1 MRKALFTILCMAIGI
16 MVKAQNF
23 NQSVSLN
30 LQIVADTTLHPF
42 NGNPTTSIGISG
54 HIRFTS
60 ELGFVRF
67 VVNDNYDDE
76 YMVYESYRLFE
87 NDSSFNFSQRCEESC
102 FFGSYVPTELI
113 VQVKD
118 AIVTISTIDMSNAF
132 YSNSEFLRL
141 NATQNANNQK
151 LIKVQNYIQRKG
163 LIWVA
168 DATKLSS
175 LSYKQKAEYYGEGY
189 RTYGYEFYSKG
200 FFSIFGPDRYSSSKN
215 FVGNFDWR
223 NRHGANN
230 SQSSYYDGD
239 PLGTGWITPVVCQSE
254 GCWLNGSFDCYLDAQ
269 QCQDLG
275 GDYREA
281 STCWIFGPTAQV
293 EAMTNLYY
301 NRHLDVDLSEQYIA
315 CREHKV
321 SGSLPVYALKYYKQD
336 GVPLE
341 SCLAYSASLGNCS
354 DLCAD
359 SLVRVRISNYSNHN
373 YLNTLTDML
382 LKQLIINNGPLTAGR
397 LPLGFGMNNHCML
410 LVGWGTIDD
419 DIVSEVLGVPT
430 YGNGLYD
437 EDFLGLTYWIYKESI
452 GTDDGD
458 NGFKY
463 ILHIDNDAPEY
474 TGSVTTPI
482 YYDNLTER
490 DVRCCDMDGDGYYN
504 WGIGPKPAH
513 CPPCP
518 DEPDGDD
525 SNPNLGPLNSYGQC
539 TIIGTYTASFEEGW
553 DNWMQVDLPNQEN
566 GIFWRDNRPSSTPLT
581 GPAYAQD
588 GDYYIYVNSRESANY
603 NNIYSILESPD
614 INIHNSCYNVLDFY
628 YHMKVYDWN
637 NGTDAPRITMMYQ
650 TSDNNWHINYNF
662 EETGDHGAEWQ
673 HASVILPLNV
683 KKIRLYVKTGQY
695 QYSDVALD
703 NITIGP
709 WSHNETPIV
718 ITDNTEWNDNLTINQ
733 DIVVEN
739 GGCLTIKKTSGNN
752 SIIKLHSDSKII
764 VKQGGRL
771 ILDHCTLTT
780 LCSNDM
786 WQGIE
791 VWGNSNTHQHE
802 VNGSYLQ
809 GYIELKNGAV
819 IENAK
824 CAVEL
829 WHPEI
834 YSTSGGIIH
843 ATDATFRN
851 NAKAVHALYY
861 TYSPS
866 GGTSDY
872 NGYLRNC
879 TFTIDED
886 YLGTETFSKH
896 VDLSHISGFD
906 IEGCSFSTMRN
917 VTGVSPYCVGIGA
930 YSAGFRVDSYC
941 DHPNANNMTA
951 CPEENLV
958 PCSFTNFYQGIHAS
972 CDKGSTC
979 SFRIE
984 NAVFSNNTCGLYALN
999 TSYGIVV
1006 NNDFTVG
1013 CGWDCDFGIYADGVS
1028 NFCIE
1033 DNTFQPKVTNTGSP
1047 YGIAIVNSKS
1057 VNDVYNNDFQ
1067 NLRCG
1072 NVAVG
1077 SNIVTRNSPSLTV
1090 QGLTYTCNTNSGNL
1104 IDFCVLK
1111 DGNTGDIATQQ
1122 GSATMPA
1129 GNTFSGSQY
1138 HFYNDGN
1145 NWIGYYYEQNN
1156 PSQTPINTSLY
1167 RVSTHFTSSSNSCNS
1182 HYNGGSVTKS
1192 AAEKAALASEYLSAR
1207 STYNS
1212 LLQLYESR
1220 IDGGSTPAQ
1229 VTDINTATP
1238 SDLWQ
1243 LRAQLLGISP
1253 YVSGEVLTTAADR
1266 YDVFTDPVLFEILA
1280 ANPDELRKDSL
1291 ISYLET
1297 KDHPLPTYMT
1307 DLLREMASGFTAR
1320 TALLGQMAQYGHDF
1334 RLAAGDIVR
1343 SCLNDSVTDLTE
1355 LRTWLANMDDIASD
1369 RMIVASYLQEGD
1381 SVHAFGLANMLPELY
1396 GLQGDALADHTDYM
1410 RLIELYQTLN
1420 RESRNVNTLTD
1431 TELSMVNG
1439 IAASGTGTSK
1449 TMAEAILMERSDE
1462 NILSSECP
1470 TMPGNNGGIRGS
1482 ASFKDTSLNEAM
1494 GFTASVSPNPA
1505 TTWTT
1510 VEYTLPADKSQASF
1524 SVTNT
1529 LGVIV
1534 MSTELNGKQ
1543 GQKVLDLHGLAD
1555 GVYFYTIRC
1564 GEYTTTGKL
1573 VITK

>member
-1 MRKALFTILCMAIGI
+1 MRK
-16 MVKAQNF
+16 K
-23 NQSVSLN
+23 
-30 LQIVADTTLHPF
+30 H
-42 NGNPTTSIGISG
+42 
-54 HIRFTS
+54 
-60 ELGFVRF
+60 
-67 VVNDNYDDE
+67 
-76 YMVYESYRLFE
+76 
-87 NDSSFNFSQRCEESC
+87 
-102 FFGSYVPTELI
+102 
-113 VQVKD
+113 
-118 AIVTISTIDMSNAF
+118 IVTIVLLILVFYHNKTNAQLPPSTNYYFCA
-132 YSNSEFLRL
+132 L
-141 NATQNANNQK
+141 NGTCYNDANNNNPRVYLILEEYSPQQIIDHTESFMEIHPGYTLVAPASQLYNCHGFAYSVFQGGEK
-151 LIKVQNYIQRKG
+151 LKIDWYEE
-163 LIWVA
+163 LC
-168 DATKLSS
+168 
-175 LSYKQKAEYYGEGY
+175 SY
-189 RTYGYEFYSKG
+189 
-200 FFSIFGPDRYSSSKN
+200 
-215 FVGNFDWR
+215 
-223 NRHGANN
+223 
-230 SQSSYYDGD
+230 
-239 PLGTGWITPVVCQSE
+239 
-254 GCWLNGSFDCYLDAQ
+254 NGSNTNTKSYIEIDESDAQ
-269 QCQDLG
+269 PG
-275 GDYREA
+275 
-281 STCWIFGPTAQV
+281 
-293 EAMTNLYY
+293 
-301 NRHLDVDLSEQYIA
+301 
-315 CREHKV
+315 
-321 SGSLPVYALKYYKQD
+321 
-336 GVPLE
+336 
-341 SCLAYSASLGNCS
+341 
-354 DLCAD
+354 
-359 SLVRVRISNYSNHN
+359 
-373 YLNTLTDML
+373 
-382 LKQLIINNGPLTAGR
+382 
-397 LPLGFGMNNHCML
+397 
-410 LVGWGTIDD
+410 
-419 DIVSEVLGVPT
+419 DIVTAVE
-430 YGNGLYD
+430 
-437 EDFLGLTYWIYKESI
+437 E
-452 GTDDGD
+452 
-458 NGFKY
+458 
-463 ILHIDNDAPEY
+463 
-474 TGSVTTPI
+474 
-482 YYDNLTER
+482 
-490 DVRCCDMDGDGYYN
+490 N
-504 WGIGPKPAH
+504 WGILTSRHSAIYINEDTLLSKWGFEPLFKHHKNDPWISGQIGLTNNVSHYVYYRRIINTPNQISGPYTFNGTGVFEFYPSIPLSSCTWNVEPAEMFQNASGSGTTAYLSYAT
-513 CPPCP
+513 PFVYLAPKATITYTF
-518 DEPDGDD
+518 
-525 SNPNLGPLNSYGQC
+525 SYGC
-539 TIIGTYTASFEEGW
+539 ANHYTVSKEFDLRIPTTTI
-553 DNWMQVDLPNQEN
+553 
-566 GIFWRDNRPSSTPLT
+566 
-581 GPAYAQD
+581 
-588 GDYYIYVNSRESANY
+588 
-603 NNIYSILESPD
+603 
-614 INIHNSCYNVLDFY
+614 
-628 YHMKVYDWN
+628 
-637 NGTDAPRITMMYQ
+637 
-650 TSDNNWHINYNF
+650 
-662 EETGDHGAEWQ
+662 
-673 HASVILPLNV
+673 
-683 KKIRLYVKTGQY
+683 
-695 QYSDVALD
+695 
-703 NITIGP
+703 
-709 WSHNETPIV
+709 
-718 ITDNTEWNDNLTINQ
+718 
-733 DIVVEN
+733 
-739 GGCLTIKKTSGNN
+739 SGNAV
-752 SIIKLHSDSKII
+752 SEGFIIDANATVTVTGNIKCNKNAKTI
-764 VKQGGRL
+764 VPVGTKL
-771 ILDHCTLTT
+771 ILDGGTMT
-780 LCSNDM
+780 SNGTM
-786 WQGIE
+786 WKGVE
-791 VWGNSNTHQHE
+791 VWGNSSTHQQE
-802 VNGSYLQ
+802 VNGSYPQ

-829 WHPEI
+829 WHPDI
-834 YSTSGGIIH
+834 YSTAGGIIH

-886 YLGTETFSKH
+886 YLGTESFSKH
-896 VDLSHISGFD
+896 VDLSHVSGFD

-917 VTGVSPYCVGIGA
+917 VAGVSPYCVGIGA

-972 CDKGSTC
+972 GDGGRAC
-979 SFRIE
+979 SFRVE
-984 NAVFSNNTCGLYALN
+984 NSVFNNNNYGLYALN
-999 TSYGIVV
+999 TGYGIVV
-1006 NNDFTVG
+1006 NNDFVVG

-1033 DNTFQPKVTNTGSP
+1033 DNTFQPKVTNTGLP

-1220 IDGGSTPAQ
+1220 IDGGSTSSQ
-1229 VTDINTATP
+1229 VADIHGATP

-1396 GLQGDALADHTDYM
+1396 GLQGDAHADHTDYM

-1449 TMAEAILMERSDE
+1449 TMAEAILMERFDE

-1470 TMPGNNGGIRGS
+1470 TMPGNNGGIRRS
-1482 ASFKDTSLNEAM
+1482 ASFKDTALNEAL

-1510 VEYTLPADKSQASF
+1510 VEYKLPADKSQASF

-1543 GQKVLDLHGLAD
+1543 EQKVLDLHSLAD